1 MWRMLEKKLMKTDF
15 KKKYICKI
23 RKIDVCFCHFSHNL
37 ILKVHIYKF
46 QFTHSIVFKSTLN
59 QNINSSILSD
69 YKPTGRKIHNNFGNF
84 SNNSILLKCTMIL
97 GTKYIVQYLYVI
109 QLVYSMYFYFCFDLQ
124 ERESWSKTKIAL
136 KCIKEIVVIVEAESF
151 AAACRHQKL
160 YFRGRPDDDFF
171 LQV

>member
-1 MWRMLEKKLMKTDF
+1 M
-15 KKKYICKI
+15 
-23 RKIDVCFCHFSHNL
+23 
-37 ILKVHIYKF
+37 
-46 QFTHSIVFKSTLN
+46 
-59 QNINSSILSD
+59 
-69 YKPTGRKIHNNFGNF
+69 PTGRKIHNNFGNF

-171 LQV
+171 FAGLNFFGYVKVHTQYNSRLLFINAVVILEYPSAKILVFIPATDCSMYLVYIINQVCMETLYCKEYKTYLGT